1 MSKRFEGKKEAFE
14 ILNKELSDLI
24 PLEQRVLNRE
34 KSKFETDSASLDK
47 LKSKI
52 PKEWL
57 EEQAKLYE
65 KYKVVERVYKFY
77 RNIIQNMS
85 SLLICIDMNG
95 SITFLNANAG
105 STLGYEV
112 EELLG
117 RNLVDLFAD
126 PDKTGKMLDL
136 ILIPNKRFES
146 KEVKL
151 VSKDGHQ
158 IPIGFST
165 SPLVEK
171 EQQIGVIITF
181 RDLTEINLMR
191 KQVERMDRLATLGE
205 LATGIA
211 HEVRNPLG
219 GIKTAAQVL
228 EESFEEH
235 DRRIEL
241 VSRIVREID
250 RVNNLLTDFF
260 KFAKPIKPSRD
271 YCDVESIIDGIY
283 LLLAAQMNTRGIR
296 FKEEFSG
303 VIPKIFADVHQIE
316 QVFMN
321 IMLNAIQAMPN
332 GGDLNVKV
340 YTTTLGDQ
348 GGHHPWSEETFDKKL
363 PFVAVD
369 ISDTGSGIPRENLER
384 IFNPFFTTKSEGMGL
399 GLSICT
405 RLVAENNGNIFVD
418 SEPGRG
424 SRFTVILP
432 TR

>member
-34 KSKFETDSASLDK
+34 KSKFDDASDLERA
-47 LKSKI
+47 KSKV

-57 EEQAKLYE
+57 EEQTKLYE

-105 STLGYEV
+105 ATLGYEV

-117 RNLVDLFAD
+117 RNLVDLFAE
-126 PDKTGKMLDL
+126 PDKTGKILDL
-136 ILIPNKRFES
+136 MLIPNKRFES
-146 KEVKL
+146 REVKL
-151 VSKDGHQ
+151 VSKLGHQ

-171 EQQIGVIITF
+171 EEQIGVIITF

-260 KFAKPIKPSRD
+260 KFAKPVKPSRD

-283 LLLAAQMNTRGIR
+283 LLLASQMNTHGIR
-296 FKEEFSG
+296 FKEEFSD
-303 VIPKIFADVHQIE
+303 VVPKIFADVHQIE

-321 IMLNAIQAMPN
+321 IFLNAIQAMAE
-332 GGDLNVKV
+332 GGDLHVKV

-348 GGHHPWSEETFDKKL
+348 GQHPWTDEIFDKKL

-369 ISDTGSGIPRENLER
+369 ISDSGAGIPRENLEK

-399 GLSICT
+399 GLSICS

-418 SEPGRG
+418 SEPGKG
-424 SRFTVILP
+424 SRFTVVLP